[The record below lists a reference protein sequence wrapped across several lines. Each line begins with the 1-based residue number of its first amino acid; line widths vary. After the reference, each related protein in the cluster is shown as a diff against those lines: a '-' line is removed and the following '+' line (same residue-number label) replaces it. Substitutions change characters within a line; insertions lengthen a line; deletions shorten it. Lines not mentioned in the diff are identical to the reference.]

1 MITITEAELIRG
13 TKTLLEDAA
22 LTIYPGHRVG
32 LVGAN
37 GTGKSSLLSLILGQL
52 SLDKGEINLPAS
64 WRIAS
69 VAQHAPALETPAI
82 EYVIDGDV
90 EYRQLE
96 AELVLAEQ
104 KNDGNAIATLHGK
117 IDAIGGYQIRSRA
130 GILLAGLGFN
140 EDEQHRPVKSFSGGW
155 RMRLNL
161 AQALLCRSELL
172 LLDEPT
178 NHLDLDTM
186 YWLEGWIKSYQG
198 TLILI
203 SHDRDFIDGVVDEI
217 VHVENHKLNY
227 YKGNYSAF
235 ERIRAERM
243 AQQQVAY
250 DKQQKDRA
258 HMQSFIDRFRSKA
271 SKAKQAQSRLKALE
285 RMTEL
290 LPSKADSQ
298 FYMEFKAPEALPNP
312 LVTMEHVA
320 VGYDD
325 KQILSKVHLNLVP
338 GARIGLLGRNG
349 AGKSTLI
356 KLLAEELTPMSG
368 LYQPNPGLNI
378 GYFAQ
383 HQIEFL
389 RLDDTPLEHLSRL
402 APNSREQELRDFLGG
417 FGFNGDMALSKVRPF
432 SGGEK
437 ARLVLALLVWQR
449 PNLLLLDEPTNH
461 LDLEMRHALTMA
473 LQTFEG
479 AMVIVSH
486 DRHLLRLTCS
496 DYYLVDKGEV
506 NTFNGDLD
514 DYHQWLLDAAKAAN
528 QVVSQAKADGAPIVD
543 KKLQKRLEAE
553 LRQKLSPLKKKQTKL
568 ETEQEKA
575 SDRLAE
581 LEQMLADTSLYE
593 ADNKAKLTQILTE
606 RTSLT
611 QQLEESEM
619 DWLELQEQIE
629 QIEQETM
636 QAS

>member
-37 GTGKSSLLSLILGQL
+37 GSGKSSLLSLILGQL

-96 AELVLAEQ
+96 AELALAEQ

-593 ADNKAKLTQILTE
+593 ADNKAKLTQVLTE